1 MAAQAKTG
9 WQINLPKETWRYC
22 TLFFHVLQYFYTLLH
37 SFMFFYIQE
46 YINHSESVFFQQ
58 DDGMQ
63 CFLPTMAVR
72 SKLHVLPAAS
82 SKDWITIRK
91 EAAPSDATGAKS
103 LLFSGGPTKKQP
115 GTQIRGWSLRRQI
128 KLLVQREYSL
138 MVVSAVMIVM

>member
-1 MAAQAKTG
+1 
-9 WQINLPKETWRYC
+9 
-22 TLFFHVLQYFYTLLH
+22 
-37 SFMFFYIQE
+37 
-46 YINHSESVFFQQ
+46 
-58 DDGMQ
+58 MQ

-72 SKLHVLPAAS
+72 SKLHVLPAVAS

-138 MVVSAVMIVM
+138 KIVVSAVMIVM